1 MNLHRFASRRIAAKS
16 RGDSESLSMR
26 PLALLSVV
34 PECSCRESGG
44 FSFRVHKFSRSKDL
58 KTLDPR
64 QHRSGKTEIL
74 DQSLNSPPDGSPGKF
89 SAMRSEQILQRTWF
103 SVREF
108 SAAKGC
114 KFPGLQVLTTARQSL
129 ADACQLLACF
139 LTVLMTVSPLL

>member
-114 KFPGLQVLTTARQSL
+114 KFSRRMQSPHVFHDGSAIAKQSIETA
-129 ADACQLLACF
+129 A
-139 LTVLMTVSPLL
+139 SPLL

>member
-1 MNLHRFASRRIAAKS
+1 MVGAKGQERGNCGVVHAAENSRPSAAGEFARFASRRIAAKS

-26 PLALLSVV
+26 PLALLPVV

-114 KFPGLQVLTTARQSL
+114 NSPGLSFR
-129 ADACQLLACF
+129 F
-139 LTVLMTVSPLL
+139 

>member
-74 DQSLNSPPDGSPGKF
+74 DQSLNSPPDGSSGKF

-114 KFPGLQVLTTARQSL
+114 KFPGLKLQVLTTARQS
-129 ADACQLLACF
+129 LACF